1 MSKRRDYGSGAIES
15 RGTNSWRLRYR
26 IGGKVFRKTVKG
38 NKTEAQ
44 KVLRQLLHAGDVG
57 EHVAPDKMTLQQ
69 WAEHWLSVRPIGQ
82 RARERYEQLLRV
94 HILPALGDRPL
105 QELGATE
112 IDKFYVELK
121 GHVSLGTARYVHIV
135 LSSCLAA
142 ATRKDKLARN
152 PMLKVDQAPKPV
164 EGDHG
169 QVLEPHQLR
178 ALVQG
183 FKGSALFPI
192 VALAAFTGMRRGEIL
207 ALQWTDLDA
216 EAKTLRIVRAIDD
229 TNKHGLRFKQPKTA
243 AGTRTITIGDEILAL
258 LLAER
263 DKHRRIAAGV
273 PDGVAVDLSL
283 VKLSND
289 ALMFP
294 RLPHRGEKFVYR
306 DPHPATCH
314 QSIRAQGVS
323 ARLSWLAVS

>member
-121 GHVSLGTARYVHIV
+121 GHVSHRGRSRLRQELDQERKT
-135 LSSCLAA
+135 AA
-142 ATRKDKLARN
+142 AGHHRHAGRSAAAQPQRARN
-152 PMLKVDQAPKPV
+152 PRT
-164 EGDHG
+164 
-169 QVLEPHQLR
+169 LR
-178 ALVQG
+178 AIA
-183 FKGSALFPI
+183 SRPH
-192 VALAAFTGMRRGEIL
+192 LAG
-207 ALQWTDLDA
+207 
-216 EAKTLRIVRAIDD
+216 
-229 TNKHGLRFKQPKTA
+229 
-243 AGTRTITIGDEILAL
+243 
-258 LLAER
+258 
-263 DKHRRIAAGV
+263 
-273 PDGVAVDLSL
+273 
-283 VKLSND
+283 ND
-289 ALMFP
+289 
-294 RLPHRGEKFVYR
+294 RK
-306 DPHPATCH
+306 
-314 QSIRAQGVS
+314 
-323 ARLSWLAVS
+323 